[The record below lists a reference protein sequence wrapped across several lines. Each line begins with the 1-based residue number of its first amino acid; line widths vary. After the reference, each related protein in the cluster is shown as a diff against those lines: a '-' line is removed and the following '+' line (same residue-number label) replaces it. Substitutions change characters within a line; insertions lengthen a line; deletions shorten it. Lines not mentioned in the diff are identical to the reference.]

1 MSLKEFTQISGVLL
15 WAQDTGTVEAQDTG
29 TVEAQDT
36 GTGG

>member
-15 WAQDTGTVEAQDTG
+15 WAQDTGTVEAEGRG
-29 TVEAQDT
+29 TVEAEGT